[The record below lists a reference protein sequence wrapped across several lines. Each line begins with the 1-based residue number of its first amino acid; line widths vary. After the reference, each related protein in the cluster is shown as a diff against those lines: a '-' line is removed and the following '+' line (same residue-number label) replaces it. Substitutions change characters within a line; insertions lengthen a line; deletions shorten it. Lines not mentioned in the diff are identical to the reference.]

1 MPASERTQRAAG
13 LDGLRGL
20 AALTVLTFH
29 VWLYHF
35 PDPANVRRDSF
46 GDYVASDLRL
56 GLILFFVLS
65 GYLLYRGFAR
75 AALRREGTVD
85 LRSFVAR
92 RAARILPAYYVA
104 MAGTFA
110 LLWGTKGVPGVRLPE
125 QADLPLF
132 AIFAQN
138 YKPQTMMAFNPVTW
152 TLCVEI
158 LFYALLPLLGLLA
171 YRFGAGSARRQLWM
185 LIGLVVAGVFWN
197 WVVYSRGWN
206 LIASKALIAYLP
218 YFAAGMLVAL
228 LVEWRLARGGEPLR
242 IGPVA
247 TFAVVLAG
255 LGGVVVNSLWHI
267 SEVGIRHQAINLT
280 MQNLPAGTG
289 FGLLVLAVVAGTGPA
304 VAWSRF
310 RPLVAVGVVSYALYL
325 WHLPVLLFEERI
337 GAVPG
342 PLPLRWLA
350 VLVPSLAVSTASWLL
365 VEKRVLAKVHRVDR
379 TRRER
384 RSNQATAVRPAL
396 ESHAAP

>member
-1 MPASERTQRAAG
+1 MPAPERNQRAAG

-75 AALRREGTVD
+75 AALRREGMVD
-85 LRSFVAR
+85 LRSYVAR
-92 RAARILPAYYVA
+92 RAARILPAYYIALV
-104 MAGTFA
+104 GTFA
-110 LLWGTKGVPGVRLPE
+110 LLWDAKGVTGLRLPDE
-125 QADLPLF
+125 SDLPLF

-138 YKPQTMMAFNPVTW
+138 YNPHTMMSFNPVTW

-171 YRFGAGSARRQLWM
+171 YRFFAGSARRQLGM
-185 LIGLVVAGVFWN
+185 LLALVATGVFWN
-197 WVVYSRGWN
+197 WLVYSQGWN
-206 LIASKALIAYLP
+206 MVASKALIAYLP

-228 LVEWRLARGGEPLR
+228 LAEWRLARTGEPLR
-242 IGPVA
+242 FGPLA
-247 TFAVVLAG
+247 TAAIALAGFGAVVA
-255 LGGVVVNSLWHI
+255 NSLWHI
-267 SEVGIRHQAINLT
+267 SDAGIRLQAINLT
-280 MQNLPAGTG
+280 MRDLPAGTG

-304 VAWSRF
+304 IAWSRF

-325 WHLPVLLFEERI
+325 WHLPLMLFEERI

-342 PLPLRWLA
+342 PLPLRWIAL
-350 VLVPSLAVSTASWLL
+350 LVPSLAVAAASWLL

-379 TRRER
+379 RRRER
-384 RSNQATAVRPAL
+384 RTKPTSTGRPAL